1 MLRRVRNREA
11 GSAGKNLNRAL
22 ALRNEFQ
29 QFEAMPVAQC
39 FCNGGELS
47 EERLLGTER

>member
-1 MLRRVRNREA
+1 MLRRVRNRQT
-11 GSAGKNLNRAL
+11 GSAGKSLNSAL

-39 FCNGGELS
+39 FRDGGELG
-47 EERLLGTER
+47 EERPLGN